1 MSGTHNAPTARGATQ
16 ALRLPRM
23 RGQSPD
29 AIQVNAAM
37 DLIERADASNVKT
50 LMQPT
55 FPGVVLLSPSRIGF
69 LLTVTDAGALVVT
82 QLPPTR
88 PF

>member
-1 MSGTHNAPTARGATQ
+1 MSGTHNAPTARGTQ
-16 ALRLPRM
+16 ALRLPRT

-29 AIQVNAAM
+29 AIAVNSAM

-50 LMQPT
+50 LMQPA